1 MKKKT
6 VLVSLLTILL
16 VTLTLSKTYLT
27 KPIKETKGVEVVPTM
42 QDVITS
48 DSSWCPTFQLI
59 FNDLK
64 YVINFLT
71 LIKKSL

>member
-1 MKKKT
+1 MKKKII
-6 VLVSLLTILL
+6 LVSLLTILL

-48 DSSWCPTFQLI
+48 DSSW
-59 FNDLK
+59 
-64 YVINFLT
+64 
-71 LIKKSL
+71 

>member
-27 KPIKETKGVEVVPTM
+27 KPIKETKGV
-42 QDVITS
+42 
-48 DSSWCPTFQLI
+48 
-59 FNDLK
+59 
-64 YVINFLT
+64 
-71 LIKKSL
+71 